1 MVVWLMHFCVAP
13 PRHLFEVSSSLQH
26 SPLNNASHVRFF
38 FYGIFIRIV
47 SHLAPMPTMKMN
59 FSASLFFPALLFASA
74 GFAQAQQQGASSVIP
89 LTAGVHLIKA
99 EVAANEAQRQKGLMH
114 RRKMGANEGMVF
126 VFDNNTPVCMWMK
139 DTLIPLSV
147 AFIDASSRIVNIEDM
162 EPQKLDSHCAKEPV
176 TYALEMNKG
185 WFRQKNI
192 KPGMQIGGLP
202 PLN

>member
-1 MVVWLMHFCVAP
+1 MHSDVAP
-13 PRHLFEVSSSLQH
+13 AALPVRSAQSLPHL
-26 SPLNNASHVRFF
+26 PLNDASHVPFF
-38 FYGIFIRIV
+38 FYVIFSCIV
-47 SHLAPMPTMKMN
+47 SYLAPTPTMHTN

-114 RRKMGANEGMVF
+114 RRKMGANEGMIF